1 MSRPNILFIMTDDH
15 AAHAM
20 SCYGSRINT
29 TPNLDALLKAACA
42 LTTAFAPIR
51 FAALPRHHPHR
62 HVQSH
67 QRHDHLKLAPRQS
80 PAHFAKLLQGVATRP
95 PSSARWHLGQG
106 PAHWPTGFD
115 YYNILQGQGPYF
127 DPEMVCNGDKVQYQ
141 GYTTDIIT
149 DLSLD
154 WLRARDK
161 ERPFCLMYHHKA
173 PHRPWEP
180 DEKHAHLYEDEDI
193 PEPETFDDRLPESGG
208 SRRGRQNAR

>member
-29 TPNLDALLKAACA
+29 TPNLDRIAQGGMRFDNCFCTNSICGPSRATI
-42 LTTAFAPIR
+42 LTGTYN
-51 FAALPRHHPHR
+51 
-62 HVQSH
+62 HVNGMTTLNS
-67 QRHDHLKLAPRQS
+67 RHDNRQLN
-80 PAHFAKLLQGVATRP
+80 FAKLLQGVGYQTAIVGK
-95 PSSARWHLGQG
+95 WHLGQG

-127 DPEMVCNGDKVQYQ
+127 NPEMVCNGDKVQYE

-173 PHRPWEP
+173 PPP
-180 DEKHAHLYEDEDI
+180 PLGA
-193 PEPETFDDRLPESGG
+193 G
-208 SRRGRQNAR
+208 